1 MKTGLFPGSF
11 DPFTKGHED
20 IVKQALNL
28 FDKILIGI
36 SKNSNKSSFFSLEK
50 RIEKINLLYKKNNR
64 ISVLSY
70 EGLTIDFCKKK
81 NINFLIRG
89 IRNEIDFTYEKDI
102 VNSNRKLDNNVETIF
117 FISSPTYSHISSK
130 IVREII
136 KNNGDISKFVSY
148 SI

>member
-1 MKTGLFPGSF
+1 MKIGLFPGSF

-36 SKNSNKSSFFSLEK
+36 SKNSTKNNFFSLEK

-64 ISVLSY
+64 ISVHYY
-70 EGLTIDFCKKK
+70 EGLTIDFCKKE

-102 VNSNRKLDNNVETIF
+102 ANSNRELDSNVETVF
-117 FISSPTYSHISSK
+117 FISSPNYSHISSK

-148 SI
+148 SM

>member
-20 IVKQALNL
+20 IVKQSLNL
-28 FDKILIGI
+28 FDKIIIGI
-36 SKNSNKSSFFSLEK
+36 SKNSTKNNFFSLEK

-64 ISVLSY
+64 ISVNYY
-70 EGLTIDFCKKK
+70 EGLTIDFCKKE

-102 VNSNRKLDNNVETIF
+102 ANSNRELDNNVETVF
-117 FISSPTYSHISSK
+117 FISSPTYCHISSK

-136 KNNGDISKFVSY
+136 KNNGDISKFVYY

>member
-20 IVKQALNL
+20 IVKQSLNL

-36 SKNSNKSSFFSLEK
+36 SKNSNKKNFFSLEK

-64 ISVLSY
+64 ISVLCY
-70 EGLTIDFCKKK
+70 EGLTIDFCKGE

-102 VNSNRKLDNNVETIF
+102 ANSNRELDNNVETIF

>member
-1 MKTGLFPGSF
+1 MKIGLFPGSF

-20 IVKQALNL
+20 IVNQALNL

-36 SKNSNKSSFFSLEK
+36 SKNSTKKNFLSIEK
-50 RIEKINLLYKKNNR
+50 RIEKINLLYKKNSK
-64 ISVLSY
+64 ISVHCY
-70 EGLTIDFCKKK
+70 RGLTVDFCKKE
-81 NINFLIRG
+81 NVNFLIRG

-102 VNSNRKLDNNVETIF
+102 SNSNRELYNNVKTVF
-117 FISSPTYSHISSK
+117 FISSPNYSHISSK

-136 KNNGDISKFVSY
+136 NNNGDISKFVSY

>member
-20 IVKQALNL
+20 IVKQSLNL
-28 FDKILIGI
+28 FDKIIIAI
-36 SKNSNKSSFFSLEK
+36 SKNSTKNNFFSLEK

-64 ISVLSY
+64 ISVNYY
-70 EGLTIDFCKKK
+70 EGLTIDFCKKE

-102 VNSNRKLDNNVETIF
+102 ANANRELDNNIETIF
-117 FISSPTYSHISSK
+117 FISSPSYSHISSK

>member
-1 MKTGLFPGSF
+1 MLRF
-11 DPFTKGHED
+11 
-20 IVKQALNL
+20 QLW
-28 FDKILIGI
+28 KIFLV
-36 SKNSNKSSFFSLEK
+36 F
-50 RIEKINLLYKKNNR
+50 
-64 ISVLSY
+64 SVLSLGVIY
-70 EGLTIDFCKKK
+70 SLPNIFPPDPAVQITFNSSGGSFNDRVVENIKSNAEKK

-102 VNSNRKLDNNVETIF
+102 ANSNRELDNNVETVF

-148 SI
+148 TM

>member
-20 IVKQALNL
+20 IVKQSLNL

-36 SKNSNKSSFFSLEK
+36 SKNSTKNNFFSLEE

-64 ISVLSY
+64 ISVLCY
-70 EGLTIDFCKKK
+70 EGLTIDFCKKE

-102 VNSNRKLDNNVETIF
+102 ANSNRELDNNVETIF